1 MTIYRKHCIKYSLLL
16 IFTLVSPV
24 HAATLDFT
32 FGDDSKAIAGIKLT
46 QTESDGTVTIYA
58 SDSNGQITLPTTS
71 NTYTLE
77 ASLAETG
84 SDPISVQDALFVLQH
99 IVELRTLDA
108 DQIKAADING
118 DGKITIQDALKVLQH
133 NVELT
138 TINQSLIFYD
148 ANTGNL
154 LSETTFNPGD
164 TPSITVIRLGD
175 VNESFDPGSINQSNL
190 DSTSP
195 ESVGLTSTK
204 LYTAFENALTDLTYT
219 QSVVVMQ
226 NGKYVLEKYRGIK
239 PNEAAV
245 IATSSWLSVSM
256 YENRNEDSLVTTWS
270 TGKSFTSILIGI
282 AIDEGHIASLNE
294 SASTYITEW
303 ASDGRSKITIKNL
316 LDMRSGLEPMCG
328 GPDSTELY
336 KCTGLSNG
344 GRFVYADNQNAQC
357 ITRDLAETGVKH
369 SWYYDQYQPDA
380 TFEEGYMLYSN
391 CDTQNLGEIIFRATG
406 RTLQQYGD
414 EKLFSKIGMKA
425 YWWKDNEND
434 GQDNGN
440 YLAYCCIDATPRD
453 FAKFGQLILNMGTW
467 NGEQIVSRGYIE
479 KIKDITT
486 DSIVTEKYGGV
497 YSYGLKFWSLF
508 SRVQDDGVTYP
519 ENNSL
524 ITTIGHD
531 GQYIV
536 IDFDKNRVIVR
547 NSLYHPILDYA
558 PSRKMKLSSSGSN
571 YPATIPSATGF
582 GSSPFPNGGIQK
594 LLYEIIQA
602 ENDNFS
608 N

>member
-1 MTIYRKHCIKYSLLL
+1 MRFYQQLLTL
-16 IFTLVSPV
+16 ILLWVIALPLD
-24 HAATLDFT
+24 AATLSFIYA
-32 FGDDSKAIAGIKLT
+32 GDSDKPIAGVKVT

-58 SDSNGQITLPTTS
+58 SDAAGEVTLPNTT
-71 NTYTLE
+71 NTYTLD

-84 SDPISVQDALFVLQH
+84 TDPISVQDALYILQH
-99 IVELRTLDA
+99 IVELRTLDTE
-108 DQIKAADING
+108 QIKAADVNS
-118 DGKITIQDALKVLQH
+118 DGNLTIQDALKVLQH

-138 TINQSLIFYD
+138 TLNQSLIFLD
-148 ANTGNL
+148 KNTGEA
-154 LSETTFNPGD
+154 LSETTFSPGD
-164 TPSITVIRLGD
+164 TPSITVVRLGD
-175 VNESFDPGSINQSNL
+175 ANQSFDPGSINQGNL

-204 LYTAFENALTDLTYT
+204 LYSAFDHALADLTYT

-226 NGKYVLEKYRGIK
+226 NGKYVLEKYRGIR

-245 IATSSWLSVSM
+245 IDTSSWLNVSM
-256 YENRNEDSLVTTWS
+256 YENRNQDSLATTWS

-303 ASDGRSKITIKNL
+303 ANDDRSKVTIRNL

-328 GPDSTELY
+328 GSDSTELY
-336 KCTGLSNG
+336 KCTVLSNG
-344 GRFVYADNQNAQC
+344 GVFVYADNQNAQC

-380 TFEEGYMLYSN
+380 TFEEGYKLYSN

-406 RTLQQYGD
+406 KTLQQYGD

-425 YWWKDNEND
+425 YWWKDNENN
-434 GQDNGN
+434 GQNNGN

-467 NGEQIVSRGYIE
+467 NGEQIVSREYIQ

-486 DSIVTEKYGGV
+486 DSIVAEKYGGV

-508 SRVQDDGVTYP
+508 SRVQEDGITYP

-536 IDFDKNRVIVR
+536 IDFEKNRVVVR
-547 NSLYHPILDYA
+547 NSLYHPVLDWA
-558 PSRKMKLSSSGSN
+558 PVRKMKLHSSGSN

-594 LLYEIIQA
+594 LLYGIIQA
-602 ENDNFS
+602 ENNDFTN
-608 N
+608 